1 MAIRDRDGM
10 IADCR
15 LHAQDDN
22 TAGNALL
29 DAQWQTLLNE
39 VLQTFCSA
47 FPEHF
52 VIRDEAW
59 APTFSAGIADWTS
72 ATTANINVRR
82 ILGLQN
88 TAAKLPMERYE
99 VHRILA
105 MLANDSTAGTATRYA
120 ILHKNESLTMTT
132 KPNIFTVLVWPPQA
146 GAASMYVSYEFYP
159 VDLSASTD
167 LPRGLGDAESR
178 WIARIAAAKG
188 AWLNGKDQAFVS
200 NILQGVDQ
208 DVLSR
213 MNVKAGLLGPR
224 TRPKETVI

>member
-1 MAIRDRDGM
+1 MDS
-10 IADCR
+10 
-15 LHAQDDN
+15 N
-22 TAGNALL
+22 SN
-29 DAQWQTLLNE
+29 
-39 VLQTFCSA
+39 S
-47 FPEHF
+47 
-52 VIRDEAW
+52 
-59 APTFSAGIADWTS
+59 
-72 ATTANINVRR
+72 
-82 ILGLQN
+82 
-88 TAAKLPMERYE
+88 KLPMERFE

-120 ILHKNESLTMTT
+120 VLHKNESLTMTT
-132 KPNIFTVLVWPPQA
+132 KPNTFTVLVWPPPS
-146 GAASMYVSYEFYP
+146 GAQTMYISYHFYP

-213 MNVKAGLLGPR
+213 LNVKAGLLGPR
-224 TRPKETVI
+224 ARPEETVI